1 MKFGTIVAIGCLGL
15 ILSGCVEIASTK
27 EGIGATADSLTG
39 GLIGSRSTAA
49 PRPPKPAASGLFA
62 AWVASDLGRRL
73 DDNDR
78 RIAAETELDTLESEI
93 AGATRE
99 WSNPATG
106 HRGSV
111 TPGPAYAVNQYT
123 CRDWVDAVIID
134 GRQETRRSTA
144 CRQPD
149 GSWRPIS

>member
-1 MKFGTIVAIGCLGL
+1 MKFATIIGIGCVGL
-15 ILSGCVEIASTK
+15 LLSGCVEVASTK
-27 EGIGATADSLTG
+27 QSIGTTANSLSG
-39 GLIGSRSTAA
+39 GLIGSKPAPTQPPAA
-49 PRPPKPAASGLFA
+49 AASGLFA
-62 AWVASDLGRRL
+62 AWASSDLGRRL
-73 DDNDR
+73 DDSDR
-78 RIAAETELDTLESEI
+78 RIAAETELETLESET

-99 WSNPATG
+99 WVNSGTG

-111 TPGPAYAVNQYT
+111 TPGPAYVVNQYT
-123 CRDWVDAVIID
+123 CRDWVDAVTID

>member
-1 MKFGTIVAIGCLGL
+1 MKLGTILGIGCFGL
-15 ILSGCVEIASTK
+15 LLTGCVEVASTK
-27 EGIGATADSLTG
+27 TSVGATANSLTG
-39 GLIGSRSTAA
+39 GLIGSKPA
-49 PRPPKPAASGLFA
+49 PPQPPSAAASGLFS
-62 AWVASDLGRRL
+62 AWVSSDLGRRL
-73 DDNDR
+73 DDSDR

-106 HRGSV
+106 HRGSI
-111 TPGPAYAVNQYT
+111 TPGPTYIVNQYT
-123 CRDWVDAVIID
+123 CRDWVDAVTID